1 MSACRADG
9 SLRLSVTDGLAWRE
23 AGRGPAILFLHGIPD
38 SGRAWDGVVT
48 RLAAHHRCLAPD
60 LPGFG
65 ASAPDKTLTQL
76 ADLRDVVTA
85 MVAKL
90 PLPERFTLAVHDVGG
105 VYGLAWAAQR
115 PERLHRLVI
124 LNTSIFPDRRWH
136 WGARL
141 LRVPVLGEI
150 AMRLLSR
157 RGFRLEMRRA
167 SNGNLTDAA
176 IEQTFGGFLPAAR
189 RTALGLY
196 RLQTPGFF
204 QSLPDDV
211 RALTSRIPTRV
222 IWGQNDPY
230 LPAVFAQRF
239 GARDVRLLAG
249 LGHWPH
255 REAADQVA
263 AEILAFLAAPD
274 LRDA

>member
-1 MSACRADG
+1 MTRRADG
-9 SLRLSVTDGLAWRE
+9 SPRLSVTDGLAWRE
-23 AGRGPAILFLHGIPD
+23 AGHGPPILFLHGIPD
-38 SGRAWDGVVT
+38 SGRAWEGVVT
-48 RLAAHHRCLAPD
+48 RLSADHRCLAPD

-65 ASAPDKTLTQL
+65 ASAPGKTLIRL
-76 ADLRDVVTA
+76 ADLHDVVAA

-105 VYGLAWAAQR
+105 VYGLAWAAAE
-115 PERLHRLVI
+115 PARLHRLVI
-124 LNTSIFPDRRWH
+124 LNTSIFSDRRWH

-141 LRVPVLGEI
+141 LRVPFVGET

-176 IEQTFGGFLPAAR
+176 IDATFDGFGPMAR
-189 RTALGLY
+189 RTALALY

-204 QSLPDDV
+204 RGLPDEV
-211 RALTSRIPTRV
+211 RALTGRIPTRV
-222 IWGQNDPY
+222 IWGQSDPY
-230 LPAVFAQRF
+230 LPAAFAHRF
-239 GARDVRLLAG
+239 GARDVRSQPG

-255 REAADQVA
+255 REAADQIA
-263 AEILAFLAAPD
+263 AEIRAFLAAPD
-274 LRDA
+274 LRAE